1 MGKLYL
7 TSIRRFYWYFGQ
19 YDGYIHKPELKEAA
33 MSQEYFEYLAG
44 LVPNRQLPERNY
56 SRLFLYLND
65 KKFNKYLIDRDRNR
79 AQDGIYLRYLFN
91 GDLSDYPDEDCS
103 VLELLIGVAQK
114 TESRLYDWE
123 AGDQTPTWFWMML
136 NNLGLADMDNSVF
149 NPFDVDQKIERMMN
163 RDYEPNGENGALFV
177 VNNPYEDFRNLE
189 ICSQMNAFVCEVFGY
204 Q

>member
-1 MGKLYL
+1 
-7 TSIRRFYWYFGQ
+7 
-19 YDGYIHKPELKEAA
+19 
-33 MSQEYFEYLAG
+33 MSQEYFQYLVG
-44 LVPNRQLPERNY
+44 LVPNRLHLERDY
-56 SRLFLYLND
+56 SNLFFYLQN
-65 KKFNKYLIDRDRNR
+65 KKFDRFPIERDRNR

-163 RDYEPNGENGALFV
+163 RDYEPNGENGALLV